1 MITHAMLLAA
11 GRGTRMG
18 ALTDTCPKPLLVV
31 RGKPLIVWHI
41 EQCAAAGIKRLVINH
56 AWLGTLIEQT
66 LGDGSAWG
74 LSIRYCA
81 EPTAL
86 ETSGGI
92 ANALPW
98 LGSAP
103 FAVISSDIFCD
114 FDFGRLH
121 GVATQIENS
130 DLRAWCVLVN
140 NPAHHPQGDFACE
153 NGLMM
158 QRKHAASPALTYSGI
173 GVYTA
178 ALFADVAPGKPERL
192 LTQLMVGTNAR
203 QIGAQIHDGF
213 WTDVGTPERLAQL
226 Q

>member
-1 MITHAMLLAA
+1 MLLAA
-11 GRGTRMG
+11 GRGARMG

-41 EQCAAAGIKRLVINH
+41 EQCAAAGIKQLVINH

-66 LGDGSAWG
+66 VGDGSTWG

-114 FDFGRLH
+114 FNFNRLH
-121 GVATQIENS
+121 SIGDQIQNS
-130 DLRAWCVLVN
+130 NLRAWCVLVN
-140 NPAHHPQGDFACE
+140 NPPHHPQGDFACE
-153 NGLMM
+153 DGLML
-158 QRKHAASPALTYSGI
+158 QRAHASSPALTYSGI

-178 ALFADVAPGKPERL
+178 QLFADVVPGKPERL

-203 QIGAQIHDGF
+203 QIGAQIHDGL